1 MEFKN
6 TLLDSTILIIF
17 NIFLIYILRFITI
30 SRNFL
35 LDKTNK
41 IQSVSIKKNVSCIG
55 GIIIFINLLIFAT
68 QEKEV
73 NSKILILF
81 IFFILIIG
89 ILSDL
94 KENFSA
100 KIKITLIYFLCII
113 FLFYNKNYLIK
124 DLGVSYLNNYYLNN
138 IVFQILFTSFCI
150 SLCISGINMIDG
162 INGNAIIYNLIVII
176 NLIILDNFKFSTFS
190 SVMIITLSIL
200 LLFNLKNKIFLG
212 DNGSYALG
220 AIISLLTIDSIN
232 KNQEAHPFLAC
243 YILLYPCLEVLI
255 SIIRKKKFFSADRL
269 HLHIKLHSK
278 FDDRAII
285 ILVVIN
291 SFFIFQ
297 SFFIKNE
304 KYLITLYISLYT
316 VIILLVY
323 KYAYQNFNN
332 WWRRIRW

>member
-68 QEKEV
+68 QEREV

-162 INGNAIIYNLIVII
+162 INGNVIIYNLIVII

-255 SIIRKKKFFSADRL
+255 SIIRKKNFFIADRL

-323 KYAYQNFNN
+323 KYGCQNFNN

>member
-17 NIFLIYILRFITI
+17 NLFLIYILRFITI

-68 QEKEV
+68 QENEV

-162 INGNAIIYNLIVII
+162 INGNAILYNLIVII

-212 DNGSYALG
+212 DNGSYVLG
-220 AIISLLTIDSIN
+220 AIISVLTIDSIN
-232 KNQEAHPFLAC
+232 KNQETHPFLAC

-255 SIIRKKKFFSADRL
+255 SVIRKKNSFRADKL
-269 HLHIKLHSK
+269 HLHLKLYSK
-278 FDDRAII
+278 FDDRAVI
-285 ILVVIN
+285 ILSVIN
-291 SFFIFQ
+291 SFFMFQ

-304 KYLITLYISLYT
+304 KYLIALYISLYI
-316 VIILLVY
+316 VIILLIN
-323 KYAYQNFNN
+323 KYANQNFNN

>member
-17 NIFLIYILRFITI
+17 NLFLIYILRFITI

-35 LDKTNK
+35 LDETNK

-94 KENFSA
+94 KKNFAA

-212 DNGSYALG
+212 DNGSYVLG
-220 AIISLLTIDSIN
+220 AIISLLVIDSIN

-255 SIIRKKKFFSADRL
+255 SIIRKKNFFSADRL

-285 ILVVIN
+285 ILTVIN

-316 VIILLVY
+316 LIILLVY